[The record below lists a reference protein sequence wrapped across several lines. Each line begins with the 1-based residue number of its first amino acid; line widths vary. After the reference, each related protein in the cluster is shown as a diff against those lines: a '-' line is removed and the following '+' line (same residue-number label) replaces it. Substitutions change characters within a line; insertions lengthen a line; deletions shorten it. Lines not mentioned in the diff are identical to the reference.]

1 MGWAS
6 GSHVFAGV
14 IKAVRA
20 AVTDEDTRVQ
30 VYKGAIKAFEEGDWD
45 TQSECCGMDPAFDRA
60 LRELH
65 PKWFADENAR

>member
-14 IKAVRA
+14 IKALRA

-30 VYKGAIKAFEEGDWD
+30 VYKG
-45 TQSECCGMDPAFDRA
+45 AFDRA